1 MVEKGFSVPF
11 CMSLMTGNVEKQC
24 GMILFNAIM
33 FMDEKVGKPVRKL
46 VNMQECTTRCKL
58 MEIKSSG

>member
-11 CMSLMTGNVEKQC
+11 CMSLMTVEKQC
-24 GMILFNAIM
+24 GIILFNAIM